1 MTAQVVSVKGDR
13 VTLQVEVH
21 LSGSMLEMESSIQD
35 AVNGVGM
42 LATGE
47 ALRRFDTDGARI
59 EFGGQKWFSKGCL
72 PKLYQSPYGEV
83 EVHRHVY
90 QGSQGGKTVCPLE
103 RDARIVVTSTPRFA
117 MQISHKFA
125 AGSSVQV
132 RRDLAQNH
140 GRAVARS
147 YVQGVAEAVGAI
159 AQAKEETWRYSTPKL
174 AHAVASVAIG
184 IDGTCMLMCKD
195 GYREAMAGT
204 VSLYAKGGERL
215 HTIYV
220 GATPQYGKE
229 SFYRRMAGE
238 IEHVKTLYPKATYA
252 GVADGAACNWE
263 FLGPHTDFQV
273 LDFYHASEYL
283 ADVAKAAFPR
293 DPAQREQWLTDAC
306 HNLKHKHGAP
316 GRLLKEMQALS
327 KGEQRMSEE
336 VRKKLAA
343 AITYFRNHK
352 HQMNYAKYRAQ
363 ELPIGSGVTEAACKT
378 LVKQRLC
385 NSGMRW
391 VEKGAKV
398 VLSLRA
404 LMLTDDRWEQFWGK
418 INQYGFPVAA

>member
-1 MTAQVVSVKGDR
+1 MTAQVVSVNGSR
-13 VTLQVEVH
+13 VTLQVEVD
-21 LSGSMLEMESSIQD
+21 LGGSMLEMESSIQD
-35 AVNGVGM
+35 AVNGVGT

-47 ALRRFDTDGARI
+47 ALQRFDTDGARI
-59 EFGGQKWFSKGCL
+59 ELGGQKWFSKGCL
-72 PKLYQSPYGEV
+72 PKIYQTPYGEV

-90 QGSQGGKTVCPLE
+90 QGSHGGKTYCPLE
-103 RDARIVVTSTPRFA
+103 RAARIVVTSTPRFA
-117 MQISHKFA
+117 MQIAHKFA

-132 RRDLAQNH
+132 RRDLVENH

-147 YVQGVAEAVGAI
+147 YLQGVAEAVGGI
-159 AQAKEETWRYSTPKL
+159 AQAKEETWRYRTPKL
-174 AHAVASVAIG
+174 DRAVASVAIG

-195 GYREAMAGT
+195 GYREAMTGT
-204 VSLYAKGGERL
+204 ISLYGKDGERL

-229 SFYRRMAGE
+229 SFYRRMEGE
-238 IEHVKTLYPKATYA
+238 IEHVKTLYPKVAYA
-252 GVADGAACNWE
+252 GVADGAVCNWE
-263 FLGPHTDFQV
+263 FLGPHTDFQI

-283 ADVAKAAFPR
+283 ADVAKAVFPR
-293 DPAQREQWLTDAC
+293 DKAQREQWLTDAC
-306 HNLKHKHGAP
+306 HNLKHKRGAA

-327 KGEQRMSEE
+327 KGEQRMSAE

-352 HQMNYAKYRAQ
+352 HQMNYPKYRAQ
-363 ELPIGSGVTEAACKT
+363 DLPIGSGVTEAACKT

-391 VEKGAKV
+391 VEKGAKI

-404 LMLTDDRWEQFWGK
+404 LMLTADRWEQFWGK
-418 INQYGFPVAA
+418 IDQYGFPVAA